1 MQKAPLA
8 SQSSNTLYIPL
19 LSIGLVSKIKWL
31 RLITNQ
37 PVKIGILPKSNR
49 KWIGWGNKNSS
60 QRAATIA
67 KLSRNSTHIQLEDG
81 FIRSIGLP
89 KEKGPVWSIIQDSVG
104 IYYDAYHPSSLE
116 NCINTANFD
125 QHILIRAKDCLTTI
139 CDQEITKYNH
149 APTIEL
155 NLDPTKQHILVVDQT
170 RGDLS
175 IEAGGATEHSFE
187 VMLNTALKNHPEAII
202 WVKTHPE
209 VSAQYKQGHFSSSS
223 TIERVNYI
231 TAPCNPISLIKTMD
245 AVYVVSSQMG
255 FEALLLNKTV
265 YCFGLPWYAGWG
277 LTNDQFA
284 PTHLIQQRRTRSCSL
299 THLFSAAYFEYTH
312 YINPYTNQPC
322 DLETILEI
330 AIAQKK
336 WNAALAGNVLCIGFS
351 PWKKQFIRNYLNLPA
366 IELKFESVLIQSPSV
381 QFDHVIIWGMKQ
393 PELTANQFTPAKL
406 WRMEDGFVRSVGLG
420 AKLIR
425 PYSLVLDD
433 WGIYYNANQPSRL
446 EQILCNL
453 TLNQLQRARTEKLIL
468 NIIEQNISKY
478 NIAGDNDWPSDIPPN
493 KKVILVV
500 GQVADDASIAFGTTE
515 LCNTN
520 EQLITQVKT
529 NNPSAYIIY
538 KPHPDVTNGLRQGDI
553 PLNITTLNAN
563 AVVTQT
569 DMSLCIQACD
579 ELHTM
584 TSLAGFEALL
594 RHKRVFCYGQPF
606 YSGWGLTTDLQPNSR
621 RSKQLDL
628 LTLTYGTL
636 ITYPVYAIENQC
648 IGTSI
653 ESVVNQISS
662 EKSLGFKKN
671 SLKSGLLTLFIKKIR

>member
-125 QHILIRAKDCLTTI
+125 QHTLIRAKDCITTI

-149 APTIEL
+149 APSIEL
-155 NLDPTKQHILVVDQT
+155 NLDTTKQHILVVDQT

-209 VSAQYKQGHFSSSS
+209 VSAQYKQGHFSSS
-223 TIERVNYI
+223 TTTERVNYI

-284 PTHLIQQRRTRSCSL
+284 PTHLIQQRRTRSSSL

-336 WNAALAGNVLCIGFS
+336 WNSALAGNVLCIGFS

-381 QFDHVIIWGMKQ
+381 QFDHVIIWGMKK

-433 WGIYYNANQPSRL
+433 LGIYYNANQPSRL

-520 EQLITQVKT
+520 EQLLTQVKK

>member
-1 MQKAPLA
+1 
-8 SQSSNTLYIPL
+8 
-19 LSIGLVSKIKWL
+19 
-31 RLITNQ
+31 
-37 PVKIGILPKSNR
+37 
-49 KWIGWGNKNSS
+49 
-60 QRAATIA
+60 
-67 KLSRNSTHIQLEDG
+67 
-81 FIRSIGLP
+81 
-89 KEKGPVWSIIQDSVG
+89 
-104 IYYDAYHPSSLE
+104 
-116 NCINTANFD
+116 
-125 QHILIRAKDCLTTI
+125 
-139 CDQEITKYNH
+139 
-149 APTIEL
+149 
-155 NLDPTKQHILVVDQT
+155 
-170 RGDLS
+170 
-175 IEAGGATEHSFE
+175 
-187 VMLNTALKNHPEAII
+187 
-202 WVKTHPE
+202 
-209 VSAQYKQGHFSSSS
+209 
-223 TIERVNYI
+223 
-231 TAPCNPISLIKTMD
+231 
-245 AVYVVSSQMG
+245 
-255 FEALLLNKTV
+255 
-265 YCFGLPWYAGWG
+265 
-277 LTNDQFA
+277 
-284 PTHLIQQRRTRSCSL
+284 
-299 THLFSAAYFEYTH
+299 
-312 YINPYTNQPC
+312 
-322 DLETILEI
+322 
-330 AIAQKK
+330 
-336 WNAALAGNVLCIGFS
+336 
-351 PWKKQFIRNYLNLPA
+351 
-366 IELKFESVLIQSPSV
+366 
-381 QFDHVIIWGMKQ
+381 
-393 PELTANQFTPAKL
+393 
-406 WRMEDGFVRSVGLG
+406 MEDGFVRSVGLG

-433 WGIYYNANQPSRL
+433 LGIYYNANQPSRL

-520 EQLITQVKT
+520 EQLLIQVKK

-648 IGTSI
+648 IGASI

>member
-209 VSAQYKQGHFSSSS
+209 VSAQYKQGHFSSST

-299 THLFSAAYFEYTH
+299 SHLFSAAYFEYTH

-322 DLETILEI
+322 DLETILEL

-433 WGIYYNANQPSRL
+433 LGIYYNANQPSRL

-478 NIAGDNDWPSDIPPN
+478 NISGDNDWPSDIPPN

-520 EQLITQVKT
+520 EQLLIQVKK

>member
-125 QHILIRAKDCLTTI
+125 QHILIRAKYCITTI

-149 APTIEL
+149 ALTIEL

-209 VSAQYKQGHFSSSS
+209 VSAQYKQGHFSSST

-231 TAPCNPISLIKTMD
+231 TAPCNPMSLIKTMD

-255 FEALLLNKTV
+255 YEALLLNKTV

-433 WGIYYNANQPSRL
+433 LGIYYNANQPSRL

-520 EQLITQVKT
+520 EQLLIQVKK